1 MGSPWTTARLVHR
14 TNLGEMS
21 SEKKVVGK
29 MRGPRDPGTISRGL
43 GGSGSTTTWRMEWD
57 NFIGSPNKYFV

>member
-29 MRGPRDPGTISRGL
+29 MRSPRDPFPNPDNIQGTRRL
-43 GGSGSTTTWRMEWD
+43 RC
-57 NFIGSPNKYFV
+57 YHYV